1 VSSNAESSLRR
12 VCELVESTAPAYGD
26 AFVWLDPD
34 HGGVPELG
42 AAMEGVDRLF
52 ELANVRALD
61 AGEGGCVSARLRIFA
76 DLRIRYRDRGSR
88 MGLAVQQAEDVR
100 LLRDAIMF
108 TPSAWNYSTTGLTS
122 VLFGEATGPEPL
134 GADDSVEP
142 PVHEAITI
150 PLTLEVDP

>member
-1 VSSNAESSLRR
+1 MSSSAELALRR

-34 HGGVPELG
+34 HGSAPELG
-42 AAMEGVDRLF
+42 AAMEGIDRLF
-52 ELANVRALD
+52 ELASVRAVD

-108 TPSAWNYSTTGLTS
+108 TPSAWNYGSTGLTS
-122 VLFGEATGPEPL
+122 VLLGEASSPEPL

-142 PVHEAITI
+142 PVHEVITI